1 MVGAKTF
8 STVSEWSVQTCP
20 QQLILPLKLSILN
33 LNQITDLTKK
43 AKLTSKCIDLLSYVL
58 LQQGKQICH

>member
-8 STVSEWSVQTCP
+8 STVSEWSVETCS
-20 QQLILPLKLSILN
+20 QQLILPHNN
-33 LNQITDLTKK
+33 LNQITQNRPDKE
-43 AKLTSKCIDLLSYVL
+43 AKLTSKCINLLSYVL